1 MNISLSSNLDDAQAV
16 PYFLWDEPVTVAEF
30 VRRLR
35 SASAAEQTRLLAKLL
50 REARDTDVWKFTT
63 PEEVER
69 RWPKLSP
76 RLGRRRGFWE
86 FLLGRWRQEG
96 LIGKQH
102 SLIQTAP
109 DFRRLLVQREGE
121 AIVVDLVRERVWQT
135 TPEKPVINGVRVD
148 PPEEI
153 LANKLC
159 ALLSRSEIRDL
170 VDVRA
175 LESAGYRIE
184 AALAA
189 AALKDT
195 GLTPA
200 QLAWVLSQ
208 IEMGEDLQPPGGVSV
223 EELRGYVAALI
234 ARLTRLAFP
243 G

>member
-1 MNISLSSNLDDAQAV
+1 M
-16 PYFLWDEPVTVAEF
+16 
-30 VRRLR
+30 
-35 SASAAEQTRLLAKLL
+35 AKSTLNDL
-50 REARDTDVWKFTT
+50 QR
-63 PEEVER
+63 
-69 RWPKLSP
+69 
-76 RLGRRRGFWE
+76 E
-86 FLLGRWRQEG
+86 FLEEFFRREHHFFLTGGAALACFHLGHRETHDLDLFTLEDAIESGFAVANEVARELG
-96 LIGKQH
+96 A
-102 SLIQTAP
+102 SVESIQTAP

-208 IEMGEDLQPPGGVSV
+208 IELGEDLKPPGGVSV
-223 EELRGYVAALI
+223 EELRGYMADLI